1 MILDPRVVPR
11 ALGGTGSGHRVIAPG
26 PGHSRADRSPSILI
40 DLAFASNDWR
50 EYRDHARKALGL
62 GVWQRP
68 RTRSAPCRPTRTAP
82 LAGDDAGGRTRL
94 ALDLWSEVIDL
105 YGTPSIAVH
114 RSKHNDER
122 TIFNLEV
129 LSRHL
134 AEIIDGR

>member
-26 PGHSRADRSPSILI
+26 PGHSLADRSGGFPCHS
-40 DLAFASNDWR
+40 FASKR
-50 EYRDHARKALGL
+50 ECRDRARKALGL

-105 YGTPSIAVH
+105 CGTPSIAVH
-114 RSKHNDER
+114 RTKHNDER

-129 LSRHL
+129 LSRYL